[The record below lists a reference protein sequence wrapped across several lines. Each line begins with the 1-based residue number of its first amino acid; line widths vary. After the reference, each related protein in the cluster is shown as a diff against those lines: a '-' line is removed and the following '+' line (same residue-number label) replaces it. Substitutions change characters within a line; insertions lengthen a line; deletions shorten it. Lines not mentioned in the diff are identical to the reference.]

1 MAIAGKVAP
10 IPRGAFNA
18 NTTYNKIDIVTH
30 NGDTYMSLQGNNI
43 GHTPT
48 KSSNSWWICIF
59 ESPSV
64 FTGASS
70 SDAGAKGLVPA
81 PASGDQNKVL
91 KGNGSWAGNVGHEIQ
106 NASGTAMTQREKLRF
121 DGCTVTDDSTNG
133 VTKVTPNTA
142 VADTFAGTCNTA
154 AGTAAKVVTVTGT
167 FTLRTGTIISVKFD
181 ATNTADSPTLNVNNT
196 GAKGIWFNT
205 GVITTSNKNRAGYE
219 RRYEN
224 YMYNGTYWVWIG
236 HGIDD
241 NTTYSTLTT
250 AQIDAGTE
258 TTAKVATAKVIHDAI
273 TNRVKD
279 SLSNTSTTDALSA
292 AKGKALQ
299 DGKTDNSVI
308 APVESGTTAS
318 RAYAKGAH
326 FIKSGAFCTAK
337 TAIAQGETFTLNTN
351 YTAGNIGDRVEALEG
366 RYKISSASTDIT
378 TNTAGS
384 AVLTTS
390 GRRFIFGIHLNSLGG
405 RAFSYRLGQSGDVTY
420 LHLMDEAGTA
430 KPNETVNVSYLFI
443 DF

>member
-30 NGDTYMSLQGNNI
+30 NGDTYMSLQGDNI

-70 SDAGAKGLVPA
+70 SNAGARGLVPA

-121 DGCTVTDDSTNG
+121 DGCTVTDDRTNG

-142 VADTFAGTCNTA
+142 AADTFAGTCNTA
-154 AGTAAKVVTVTGT
+154 AGTAAKIVTVTGT
-167 FTLRTGTIISVKFD
+167 FALRTGTIISVKFD

-196 GAKGIWFNT
+196 GAKGIWYNT
-205 GVITTSNKNRAGYE
+205 SVITTSNKNKAGYAG
-219 RRYEN
+219 RYEN

-236 HGIDD
+236 HGSDD
-241 NTTYSTLTT
+241 NTTYPTLTT

-273 TNRVKD
+273 TNRIKD
-279 SLSNTSTTDALSA
+279 SLFFIDRTSTPLSFSTVGNAVQATVSDARVTANSFIYACFTDACIQA
-292 AKGKALQ
+292 AA
-299 DGKTDNSVI
+299 DANVVVD
-308 APVESGTTAS
+308 
-318 RAYAKGAH
+318 
-326 FIKSGAFCTAK
+326 
-337 TAIAQGETFTLNTN
+337 
-351 YTAGNIGDRVEALEG
+351 
-366 RYKISSASTDIT
+366 SASGSIVFTADSTPSADLYCLIEV
-378 TNTAGS
+378 TN
-384 AVLTTS
+384 
-390 GRRFIFGIHLNSLGG
+390 
-405 RAFSYRLGQSGDVTY
+405 
-420 LHLMDEAGTA
+420 
-430 KPNETVNVSYLFI
+430 P
-443 DF
+443 